1 MPSAVLSDNAMALT
15 EIKPRLLP
23 MSQSVYKKIGIA
35 SLIMMASVFLSR
47 LFGFL
52 RLMIIAYVGGR
63 SGEVDAYQVA
73 FVIPEILNHIVASGF
88 LSITFIPIFSRYLT
102 ADEEANGWEVFS
114 IILSCFG
121 TLLMLF
127 IVIGMIFAP
136 EIVTLIAPGRT
147 DPIFRHQVIRMTRI
161 ILPAQFFFFAGGLFM
176 AVQFAKEK
184 FFLPA
189 LAPLFYNIGI
199 IGGGLLLGPKLGMEG
214 FSWGVLVGALVG
226 NFGIQYWGAKKIGM
240 QYSPRFNFGH
250 PDLKKYI
257 KLTLPLMLGLTLFF
271 SMEIFMKFFGSY
283 LPAGSIAD
291 LEYSLR
297 TVLLLVAF
305 FGQALGVA
313 SYPFMARLVAEN
325 KIAEMNRLLND
336 TLRILSLVIPFS
348 VLLMVLRHEVIL
360 ILFQRGNFDA
370 VATGQTSVVLVFFL
384 IGSFAFAANTIVPR
398 AYYAMQDTLSPAIYG
413 TIVVILSI
421 PLYLAGS
428 NILGARGIALA
439 VSLSGIFQVFF
450 LYIIWNKRTQNKGSR
465 DVYVTYLK
473 MIVLS
478 VLLGIFVAGFKL
490 KVLGGI
496 DSTTFSGSLWVTLV
510 TGIVF
515 TGLLLFAGYLLKVK
529 EIREMINRVR
539 SGLTSSNSRL

>member
-15 EIKPRLLP
+15 EIKTRLFP
-23 MSQSVYKKIGIA
+23 MSQSIYKKIGIA

-73 FVIPEILNHIVASGF
+73 FIIPEILNHIVASGF

-102 ADEEANGWEVFS
+102 ADKEANGWKVFS

-121 TLLMLF
+121 TFLILF

-136 EIVTLIAPGRT
+136 EIVTLIARGRT

-199 IGGGLLLGPKLGMEG
+199 IGGGLLLGPTLGMEG
-214 FSWGVLVGALVG
+214 FSWGVLLGALVG

-283 LPAGSIAD
+283 LPPGSIAD

-325 KIAEMNRLLND
+325 KLAEMNRLLND
-336 TLRILSLVIPFS
+336 TLRFLSLVIPFS
-348 VLLMVLRHEVIL
+348 VLLMVLRQEVIL

-370 VATGQTSVVLVFFL
+370 VATGQASVVLIFFL

-413 TIVVILSI
+413 SIVVILSI

-450 LYIIWNKRTQNKGSR
+450 LYLIWNKRTQNKGSR

-478 VLLGIFVAGFKL
+478 ALLGIFAAGFKL

-496 DSTTFSGSLWVTLV
+496 DSTTFSGSLWVTLL

-539 SGLTSSNSRL
+539 VRLTGSSSR

>member
-1 MPSAVLSDNAMALT
+1 
-15 EIKPRLLP
+15 

-63 SGEVDAYQVA
+63 SAEVDAYQVA

-102 ADEEANGWEVFS
+102 ADKEADGWKIFS

-121 TLLMLF
+121 ALLILF

-136 EIVTLIAPGRT
+136 EIVTLIARGRT

-161 ILPAQFFFFAGGLFM
+161 ILPAQFFFFGGGLFM

-199 IGGGLLLGPKLGMEG
+199 ILGGLLLGPALGMEG
-214 FSWGVLVGALVG
+214 FSWGVLFGALVG

-240 QYSPRFNFGH
+240 RYTLRFNFYH

-305 FGQALGVA
+305 FGQAVGVA
-313 SYPFMARLVAEN
+313 SYPFMARLIAEN
-325 KIAEMNRLLND
+325 KLTEMNRLLND
-336 TLRILSLVIPFS
+336 TLRYLSLVIPFS
-348 VLLMVLRHEVIL
+348 VLLMVIRHEVIL

-370 VATGQTSVVLVFFL
+370 AATSQTSVVLFFFL

-413 TIVVILSI
+413 SCVVILSI
-421 PLYLAGS
+421 PLYLAGLHL
-428 NILGARGIALA
+428 LGTRGIALA
-439 VSLSGIFQVFF
+439 VSLSGIFQVCLF
-450 LYIIWNKRTQNKGSR
+450 YILWNKRTRNKGSR
-465 DVYVTYLK
+465 EVYLAYLK
-473 MIVLS
+473 MIILS
-478 VLLGIFVAGFKL
+478 VLLGFFVDGFKL
-490 KVLGGI
+490 RILGAI
-496 DSTTFSGSLWVTLV
+496 DSTTLSGSLWVALS
-510 TGIVF
+510 TGTVF
-515 TGLLLFAGYLLKVK
+515 TGLLLMAGYLLKIK
-529 EIREMINRVR
+529 EIREMIDRVR
-539 SGLTSSNSRL
+539 VRFTGSSGGS